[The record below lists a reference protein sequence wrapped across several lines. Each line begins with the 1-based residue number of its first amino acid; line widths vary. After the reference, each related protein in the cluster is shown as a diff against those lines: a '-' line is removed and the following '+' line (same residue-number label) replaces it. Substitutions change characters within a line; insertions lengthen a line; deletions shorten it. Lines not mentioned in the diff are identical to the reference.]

1 MGQRVRLESPSPWGR
16 ANQRSPGWEV
26 ATPLLARGPA
36 PHQPLLLH
44 VTLQQQH
51 NRRVT
56 LGRLLELLQCNL
68 VVLILV
74 HLLEDLVH
82 TLLGREP
89 VLVHAHHDHGAHHLV
104 DSLVGQGGRCE
115 HSQWEGRMG
124 GERKGL
130 GVGMENTGR
139 CEDTG
144 R

>member
-1 MGQRVRLESPSPWGR
+1 ML
-16 ANQRSPGWEV
+16 
-26 ATPLLARGPA
+26 LLARDPA

-51 NRRVT
+51 NGWVT
-56 LGRLLELLQCNL
+56 LGCLLELLQCNL

-104 DSLVGQGGRCE
+104 DRLVREGGGRCE
-115 HSQWEGRMG
+115 HPQGALRRGEVQTPTRGPEKQGVKERDLARRTLG
-124 GERKGL
+124 GG
-130 GVGMENTGR
+130 
-139 CEDTG
+139 EDTG
-144 R
+144 RYMWSLRLDMDI